1 MLHRRHLVLGLVG
14 WSFTSQAQVSSLS
27 DAINKAGRQ
36 RMLSQR
42 MAKSWLAVLMGVD
55 TAQAQLVLDRSMS
68 LFDRQ
73 LVELKSYAS
82 TDALKQ
88 TYQQLDQV
96 WGDFKTTLVG
106 QAPNRNLAPRL
117 LELDSAVL
125 KLANQ
130 GTGQFEALATKPA
143 GRLVNMAGRQRMLSQ
158 RMAKFYYAASLPV
171 QAEQAKT
178 ELLAAR
184 TEFLSAMQT
193 LKNAPE
199 ATNRIKEDIVLAETQ
214 WMFFDQALQKIGSAA
229 AAKSHSDVFVT
240 SENMLS
246 SMDRVT
252 SLYASM
258 QS

>member
-1 MLHRRHLVLGLVG
+1 MFNRRHVVLGLVG
-14 WSFTSQAQVSSLS
+14 WSLTSQAQVSSLS

-96 WGDFKTTLVG
+96 WGDLKTTLFG

-199 ATNRIKEDIVLAETQ
+199 ATNRIKEDIGLAETQ
-214 WMFFDQALQKIGSAA
+214 WMFFDQALQKIGASAA
-229 AAKSHSDVFVT
+229 SKAHSDVFVT

>member
-1 MLHRRHLVLGLVG
+1 MMNRRSLVLGLAACG
-14 WSFTSQAQVSSLS
+14 FSSQAQVSSLS

-55 TAQAQLVLDRSMS
+55 TAQAQMVLDRSMS

-82 TDALKQ
+82 NDALKL

-106 QAPNRNLAPRL
+106 QAPNRAQAMRL
-117 LELDSAVL
+117 LELDAAVL

-130 GTGQFEALATKPA
+130 GTGQFETLSTKPA

-158 RMAKFYYAASLPV
+158 RMAKFYYSASMSV
-171 QAEQAKT
+171 DTDQSRS
-178 ELLAAR
+178 ELQKAR
-184 TEFLSAMQT
+184 TEFLAAMQT

-199 ATNRIKEDIVLAETQ
+199 ATARIKEDITLAETQ
-214 WMFFDQALQKIGSAA
+214 WVFFDQALQKIGTAA
-229 AAKSHSDVFVT
+229 AAKSHSDVFIT

>member
-1 MLHRRHLVLGLVG
+1 VLNRRHVMLGLVG
-14 WSFTSQAQVSSLS
+14 WSVTSQAQVSNLS

-42 MAKSWLAVLMGVD
+42 MAKCWLAVLMGVD
-55 TAQAQLVLDRSMS
+55 VVQAQLVLDRSMS

-88 TYQQLDQV
+88 TYQELDLV

-106 QAPNRNLAPRL
+106 QPPNRNLAPRL
-117 LELDSAVL
+117 LELDASVL

-130 GTGQFEALATKPA
+130 GTGQFESLATKPA
-143 GRLVNMAGRQRMLSQ
+143 GRLVNIAGRQRMLSQ

-184 TEFLSAMQT
+184 TEFLTAMQI
-193 LKNAPE
+193 LKKAPE
-199 ATNRIKEDIVLAETQ
+199 ATARIKEEILLAETQ
-214 WMFFDQALQKIGSAA
+214 WMFFDQALQKMGASAA
-229 AAKSHSDVFVT
+229 GKAHSDVFVT

>member
-1 MLHRRHLVLGLVG
+1 MFNRRHVVLGLVG
-14 WSFTSQAQVSSLS
+14 WSLTSQAQVSSLS

-96 WGDFKTTLVG
+96 WGDFKSTLVG
-106 QAPNRNLAPRL
+106 QVPNRNLAARL

-199 ATNRIKEDIVLAETQ
+199 ATNRIKEDIGLAETQ
-214 WMFFDQALQKIGSAA
+214 WMFFDQALQKIGASATSKA
-229 AAKSHSDVFVT
+229 HSDVFVT

>member
-1 MLHRRHLVLGLVG
+1 MFNRRHVVLGLVG
-14 WSFTSQAQVSSLS
+14 WSLTSQAQVSSLS

-106 QAPNRNLAPRL
+106 QAPNRNQASRL

-130 GTGQFEALATKPA
+130 GTGQFEALATKPV
-143 GRLVNMAGRQRMLSQ
+143 GRLVNIAGRQRMLSQ
-158 RMAKFYYAASLPV
+158 RMAKFYYSASLSV
-171 QAEQAKT
+171 DADQSRS
-178 ELLAAR
+178 ELQKAR
-184 TEFLSAMQT
+184 TEFLAAMQT

-199 ATNRIKEDIVLAETQ
+199 ATARIKEDIVLAETQ
-214 WMFFDQALQKIGSAA
+214 WMFFDQALQKIGTNAA
-229 AAKSHSDVFVT
+229 SRAHSDVFVT